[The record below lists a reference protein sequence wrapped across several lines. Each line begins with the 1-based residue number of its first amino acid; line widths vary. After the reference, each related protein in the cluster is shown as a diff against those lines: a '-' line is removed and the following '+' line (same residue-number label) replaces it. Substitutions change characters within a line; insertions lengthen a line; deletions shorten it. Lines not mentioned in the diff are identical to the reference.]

1 MTERVRSFDADKLAR
16 RCVDICEDRK
26 AENVLLFDV
35 RGTSV
40 LADYYLVCSGT
51 SEPHMRAIRAR
62 LSRDL
67 AAEGVRPRIEGNSG
81 SRWIVVDAG
90 SILVHIMDPERRDY
104 YKIEE
109 LWNAEQIVYRGQTT
123 ADPQPIMP
131 GDNLSEP
138 GRPQDSA
145 AAER

>member
-1 MTERVRSFDADKLAR
+1 MTERVCSFDADKLAR

-35 RGTSV
+35 RDTSV

-67 AAEGVRPRIEGNSG
+67 AEEGVRPRIEGSPD
-81 SRWIVVDAG
+81 SHWIVVDTG
-90 SILVHIMDPERRDY
+90 PVLVHIMDPERRDY

-123 ADPQPIMP
+123 TDPQPIMP
-131 GDNLSEP
+131 RDNLSEP
-138 GRPQDSA
+138 GRYQGTAVAD
-145 AAER
+145 R